1 MLKKETEHLFRG
13 NPGGR
18 RTSAWTWS
26 RGLQRFESDEPIAK
40 KQVVWVYSGSV
51 VTATKSFACVAA
63 PLLVQ
68 IHFQAHI
75 CPSQVNLIKDGNDN
89 A

>member
-1 MLKKETEHLFRG
+1 MLQKETEHLFRG

-40 KQVVWVYSGSV
+40 KQVVWVY
-51 VTATKSFACVAA
+51 
-63 PLLVQ
+63 
-68 IHFQAHI
+68 
-75 CPSQVNLIKDGNDN
+75 
-89 A
+89 

>member
-40 KQVVWVYSGSV
+40 KQVVWVY
-51 VTATKSFACVAA
+51 
-63 PLLVQ
+63 
-68 IHFQAHI
+68 
-75 CPSQVNLIKDGNDN
+75 
-89 A
+89 